1 MCKMFMVESVQS
13 KVLLILA
20 IDEGRQDNIAQLFF
34 MRLLEA
40 RIFFHY
46 TKEQI
51 LHGHISTNSLILSS
65 S

>member
-1 MCKMFMVESVQS
+1 MFMVESVQS

-40 RIFFHY
+40 RIFFIIQKNKY
-46 TKEQI
+46 YMDIFLQMP
-51 LHGHISTNSLILSS
+51 
-65 S
+65 

>member
-40 RIFFHY
+40 RIFFIIQKNKY
-46 TKEQI
+46 YMDIFLQI
-51 LHGHISTNSLILSS
+51 P
-65 S
+65 